1 MATIIIGG
9 FGLALAGSYFE
20 KRVLPDML
28 PALFEPSTVMP
39 ALPRAF
45 AGVVLVSVLSGF
57 WITLY
62 GLSVGSKRKA
72 SVFVCRRVR
81 GVCSRARTC
90 VTRSHALSATSNS
103 SLPYQIT
110 STPQIYKAK
119 AEKDGEENCE
129 ARYSLPNLYVA
140 GSTKHSK
147 AFNCW
152 QRSHQQALETLPQVY
167 ATTLFAGLAFP
178 VTTTLGG
185 LWWLAGRITWA
196 TGYAASEG
204 NPAARY
210 SHPLAKGIWSG
221 YMVNLGLAVMTV
233 VNFSGL
239 YNFW

>member
-1 MATIIIGG
+1 MLDNFLLAPKKNRSLVTNTRIEGYFCKKHLFFIIFFELVVMATIIIGG

-103 SLPYQIT
+103 SLPYQ
-110 STPQIYKAK
+110 
-119 AEKDGEENCE
+119 
-129 ARYSLPNLYVA
+129 SLP
-140 GSTKHSK
+140 
-147 AFNCW
+147 
-152 QRSHQQALETLPQVY
+152 R
-167 ATTLFAGLAFP
+167 
-178 VTTTLGG
+178 
-185 LWWLAGRITWA
+185 R
-196 TGYAASEG
+196 
-204 NPAARY
+204 RY
-210 SHPLAKGIWSG
+210 TRPKLRKMAKRTAKPGTRFLIF
-221 YMVNLGLAVMTV
+221 T
-233 VNFSGL
+233 
-239 YNFW
+239 

>member
-28 PALFEPSTVMP
+28 PALFEPST
-39 ALPRAF
+39 
-45 AGVVLVSVLSGF
+45 
-57 WITLY
+57 
-62 GLSVGSKRKA
+62 
-72 SVFVCRRVR
+72 
-81 GVCSRARTC
+81 
-90 VTRSHALSATSNS
+90 
-103 SLPYQIT
+103 
-110 STPQIYKAK
+110 IYKAK

-221 YMVNLGLAVMTV
+221 YMVNLGLAVMTA